1 MRGYATLVTKT
12 SRRRKGLCDSGTLD
26 NLKISEPIDM
36 NIIRASFF
44 FSLSITGF
52 YWLESWYFS
61 SDKVDFLHALFAS
74 AFFFLNLLVCYF
86 MAKQCR
92 RHSDKTVNFIALR
105 MFQAGILISAADVL
119 MPIAKW
125 F

>member
-1 MRGYATLVTKT
+1 
-12 SRRRKGLCDSGTLD
+12 
-26 NLKISEPIDM
+26 M

-44 FSLSITGF
+44 LSLSITGF
-52 YWLESWYFS
+52 FWLESWYFS

-92 RHSDKTVNFIALR
+92 RHSDKAVNFIALRKTVNFIALR